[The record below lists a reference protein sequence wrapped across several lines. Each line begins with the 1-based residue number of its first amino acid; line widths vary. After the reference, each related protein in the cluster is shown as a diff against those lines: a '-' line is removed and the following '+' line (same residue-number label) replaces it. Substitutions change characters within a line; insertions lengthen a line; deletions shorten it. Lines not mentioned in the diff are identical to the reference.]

1 MPGAAHEP
9 PRTSDHASARGAA
22 DAHSEASGA
31 SPSRPFILRPV
42 ATALLMVAIV
52 LAGLVG
58 FKFLPLSALP
68 QVDYPTIQV
77 QTLYPGASP
86 EVMAQTVT
94 APLERQF
101 GQMAGLSRMSST
113 SAAGVS
119 IVTLQ
124 FGLGLALDVAE
135 QQVQAA
141 INAGG
146 SLLPA
151 DLPAPP
157 VYAKVNPADAP
168 VLSLSIT
175 SETLPLTEV
184 QNIVNTRLALKI
196 SQVNG
201 VGLVSLSGGQRPA
214 VRIQADT
221 RALASYGLGLD
232 ALRTA
237 ITAANANGAKGSI
250 DGPTRSYS
258 INAND
263 QLLAASDYQN
273 LIIAWRNG
281 AAVRVSDVARVVES
295 AENTQL
301 GAWASIACDADA
313 APAAAL
319 QKRIG
324 DEAAS
329 ATPGEKSACLGTPG
343 RRLVPAIILNVQRQ
357 PGANVIAT
365 VDAIKARLPELQA
378 GLPTQM
384 RVDVLSDRTTGIRA
398 SVLHVEIELLLAVFM
413 VVLVILAF
421 LHDVRA
427 TVIASLAVP
436 ISLIGTCG
444 AMYLLGYSLNN
455 LSLMALTIATGF
467 VVDDAIVM
475 IENIARYIEEGES
488 PMHAALK
495 GAKQIGFT
503 IISLTVSL
511 IAVLIPLLFMGDV
524 VGRLFR
530 EFAVTLA
537 ITILISAVVSLTLV
551 PMMSARWLKAKP
563 HRLTSTD
570 RAPSPPVQIPVAEL
584 ALPGRRRGGPLGG
597 QRTTRSGERGGFSVR
612 VQRFFDGV
620 IVRYDHALGWVLRR
634 QGATLVVALA
644 TLGLTVALYLL
655 IPKGLFPTQDTGQLQ
670 ARVETAQSVSYAR
683 MAALQ
688 QAAAQAILHDP
699 DVDTL
704 SSFIGVD
711 AANNTM
717 LHTGRMLIN
726 LKKERTGSQSATME
740 RLRQRASA
748 VAGVTL
754 YLQPTQDLTIDAETG
769 PTQFRVSMEGADNA
783 TVVQWA
789 LRLAARMAQSSGL
802 RNVASDAGAQGT
814 AAFIA
819 VDRDSAA
826 RLGLASSTI
835 DDALYSAF
843 GQRIVSTIF
852 TETNQ
857 YRVILEALPDA
868 QATPASLGDLPLKT
882 GSGTTTPLSAVARIT
897 ERPAPLQ
904 ITHVAQYPATTLGFD
919 TAPGVSLGR
928 AVDEVRQAARDIAL
942 PASVSLTF
950 LGAAGAYQASLSSQ
964 LWLILAAVVCV
975 YIVLGVLYES
985 YVHPMTILSTLPS
998 AGVGALLALMLS
1010 GSDLGVI
1017 GIIGIILLI
1026 GIVKKNAIMMID
1038 FAIDAERHEGKP
1050 PEEAIRQAALLRFR
1064 PILMTTL
1071 AALFAAVPLMLG
1083 FGEGAELRRP
1093 LGLAIFG
1100 GLIVSQVLTLFTTPV
1115 IYLAF
1120 DRLGRRWGRKAP
1132 AEVAGA

>member
-1 MPGAAHEP
+1 MSQPELAGEPGSSSGTSAASVGATASEMTGSFGAGDEP
-9 PRTSDHASARGAA
+9 ST
-22 DAHSEASGA
+22 A
-31 SPSRPFILRPV
+31 SPSRPFIQRPV

-151 DLPAPP
+151 DLPTPP
-157 VYAKVNPADAP
+157 VYAKINPADAP
-168 VLSLSIT
+168 VLSLAIT
-175 SETLPLTEV
+175 SDTLPLTEV

-221 RALASYGLGLD
+221 RALASYGLALD

-237 ITAANANGAKGSI
+237 ISAANANGAKGSI

-258 INAND
+258 INSND
-263 QLLAASDYQN
+263 QLLAAQDYKN
-273 LIIAWRNG
+273 LIIAYRNG
-281 AAVRVSDVARVVES
+281 AAVRVSDVAKVVES

-301 GAWASIACDADA
+301 GAWASIACAPSASQTSADGNDC
-313 APAAAL
+313 
-319 QKRIG
+319 I
-324 DEAAS
+324 
-329 ATPGEKSACLGTPG
+329 GTPG
-343 RRLVPAIILNVQRQ
+343 KRLVPAIILNVQRQ

-365 VDAIKARLPELQA
+365 VDAIMARLPELQA

-398 SVLHVEIELLLAVFM
+398 SVLHVEIELLLAVLM
-413 VVLVILAF
+413 VVLVIFAF
-421 LHDVRA
+421 LHNVRA

-475 IENIARYIEEGES
+475 IENISRYIEEGET
-488 PMHAALK
+488 PMLAALK

-530 EFAVTLA
+530 EFAMTLA

-551 PMMSARWLKAKP
+551 PMMSARWLK
-563 HRLTSTD
+563 
-570 RAPSPPVQIPVAEL
+570 RAPTRPEGAIRPEVPKNPPVGIGARLQH
-584 ALPGRRRGGPLGG
+584 
-597 QRTTRSGERGGFSVR
+597 
-612 VQRFFDGV
+612 FFDSV
-620 IVRYDHALGWVLRR
+620 IVRYDHALTWVLKR
-634 QGATLVVALA
+634 QGATLLVALA
-644 TLGLTVALYLL
+644 TLLLTVLLYML

-683 MAALQ
+683 MAELQ
-688 QAAAQAILHDP
+688 QAAAREILQDP
-699 DVDTL
+699 DVDAL

-726 LKKERTGSQSATME
+726 LKRARTGSQQETMD
-740 RLRQRASA
+740 RLRERAGR

-769 PTQFRVSMEGADNA
+769 PTQFRISMEGADNA

-789 LRLAARMAQSSGL
+789 TKLTQRMAQSNSL
-802 RNVASDAGAQGT
+802 RHVISDADAKGS
-814 AAFIA
+814 AAYVT
-819 VDRDSAA
+819 VDRDTAS
-826 RLGLASSTI
+826 RLGITTSAI

-868 QATPASLGDLPLKT
+868 LATPASLGNLPLKT
-882 GSGTTTPLSAVARIT
+882 GTGTTTPLSSIATIT
-897 ERPAPLQ
+897 EQSAPLQ

-919 TAPGVSLGR
+919 TAPGVSLGK
-928 AVDEVRQAARDIAL
+928 AVDEIKQAAKDIAM
-942 PASVSLTF
+942 PASVTLTF
-950 LGAAGAYQASLSSQ
+950 LGAAGAYQSSLSSQ
-964 LWLILAAVVCV
+964 LWLILAALICV

-1038 FAIDAERHEGKP
+1038 FAIDAERNQGMSP
-1050 PEEAIRQAALLRFR
+1050 QEAIHQAALLRFR

-1083 FGEGAELRRP
+1083 WGEGAELRRP

-1120 DRLGRRWGRKAP
+1120 DRLGRRLGRKEQVNAS
-1132 AEVAGA
+1132 AV

>member
-1 MPGAAHEP
+1 M
-9 PRTSDHASARGAA
+9 
-22 DAHSEASGA
+22 
-31 SPSRPFILRPV
+31 SPSSPFIRRPV
-42 ATALLMVAIV
+42 ATSLLMVAIV

-58 FKFLPLSALP
+58 FRFLPLSALP

-101 GQMAGLSRMSST
+101 GQMAGLQRMSST

-124 FGLGLALDVAE
+124 FGLGLTLDVAE
-135 QQVQAA
+135 QEVQAA

-168 VLSLSIT
+168 VLTLAIT
-175 SETLPLTEV
+175 SDTMPLTEV

-196 SQVNG
+196 SQVSG
-201 VGLVSLSGGQRPA
+201 VGLVTLSGGQRPA

-221 RALASYGLGLD
+221 RALASYGLALD
-232 ALRTA
+232 SLRTA
-237 ITAANANGAKGSI
+237 ISAANANGAKGSI
-250 DGPTRSYS
+250 DGPTRAYS
-258 INAND
+258 INSND
-263 QLLAASDYQN
+263 QLLAAADYKN
-273 LIIAWRNG
+273 LIVAWRNG
-281 AAVRVSDVARVVES
+281 AAVRLSEVAQVVDS
-295 AENTQL
+295 AENIKL
-301 GAWASIACDADA
+301 GAWSG
-313 APAAAL
+313 L
-319 QKRIG
+319 K
-324 DEAAS
+324 
-329 ATPGEKSACLGTPG
+329 
-343 RRLVPAIILNVQRQ
+343 PAIILNVQRQ

-378 GLPTQM
+378 GLPASM
-384 RVDVLSDRTTGIRA
+384 KVDVLSDRTTGIRA
-398 SVLHVEIELLLAVFM
+398 SVLHVEIELLLAVLL
-413 VVLVILAF
+413 VVLVIFVF
-421 LHDVRA
+421 LHSVRA

-475 IENIARYIEEGES
+475 IENISRYIEQGEE
-488 PMHAALK
+488 PLAAAFK
-495 GAKQIGFT
+495 GARQIGFT

-551 PMMSARWLKAKP
+551 PMMSARWLRHLPPDEGSKTGA
-563 HRLTSTD
+563 RLQALTD
-570 RAPSPPVQIPVAEL
+570 RVSA
-584 ALPGRRRGGPLGG
+584 
-597 QRTTRSGERGGFSVR
+597 
-612 VQRFFDGV
+612 
-620 IVRYDHALGWVLRR
+620 RYDGWLGWVLQR
-634 QGATLVVALA
+634 QGATLLVALG
-644 TLGLTVALYLL
+644 TLLLTVLLYIV

-670 ARVETAQSVSYAR
+670 ARIETAQSVSYAR
-683 MAALQ
+683 MADLQ
-688 QAAAQAILHDP
+688 QAAAKAILEDP

-726 LKKERTGSQSATME
+726 LKRERSGSQQATMDRLKERVGKI
-740 RLRQRASA
+740 
-748 VAGVTL
+748 AGVTL

-769 PTQFRVSMEGADNA
+769 PTQFRVSIEGADNA

-789 LRLAARMAQSSGL
+789 TKLAQRMQTLGSV
-802 RNVASDAGAQGT
+802 RNVASDAGSSG
-814 AAFIA
+814 AAAYIT
-819 VDRDSAA
+819 VDRDTAS
-826 RLGLASSTI
+826 RLSITTSSI

-857 YRVILEALPDA
+857 YRVILEAMPDPL
-868 QATPASLGDLPLKT
+868 ATAAALGNLQLKT
-882 GSGTTTPLSAVARIT
+882 GSGITTPLSAIATIS

-919 TAPGVSLGR
+919 TAPGVSLGK
-928 AVDEVRQAARDIAL
+928 AVNEIKQAAKDIAM
-942 PASVSLTF
+942 PASVSMTF
-950 LGAAGAYQASLSSQ
+950 LGAAGAYQSSLSNQ
-964 LWLILAAVVCV
+964 LWLILAAIVCV

-985 YVHPMTILSTLPS
+985 YIHPLTILSTLPS
-998 AGVGALLALMLS
+998 AGVGALLALMIS

-1038 FAIDAERHEGKP
+1038 FAIDAERNEGKSAQ
-1050 PEEAIRQAALLRFR
+1050 EAIHQAALLRFR

-1083 FGEGAELRRP
+1083 WGEGAELRRP
-1093 LGLAIFG
+1093 LGLSIFG
-1100 GLIVSQVLTLFTTPV
+1100 GLIVSQMLTLFTTPV

-1120 DRLGRRWGRKAP
+1120 DRMGRGFGRKK
-1132 AEVAGA
+1132 EVLA